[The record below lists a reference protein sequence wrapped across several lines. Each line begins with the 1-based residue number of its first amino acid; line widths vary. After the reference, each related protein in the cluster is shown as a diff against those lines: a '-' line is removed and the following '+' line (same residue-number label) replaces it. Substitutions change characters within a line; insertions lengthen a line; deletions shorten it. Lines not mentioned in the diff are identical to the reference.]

1 MPTSKWIG
9 TLIVLL
15 PVAVLVVMGLSDLKF
30 FWYFSEHYLW
40 YNLGLS
46 LVGLMYVCFGVYV
59 LFPRSKYLVML
70 GLFLIFTFYQTFQF
84 GWQSPRFIDKYVV
97 SSDST
102 LVLVNTAVGGA
113 TTSEFSANLV
123 QFKSATLF
131 LKEEHLKSYSG
142 IRNLKFVEATSGLL
156 VEGLG
161 GGNQLFK
168 DNISEWAQ

>member
-1 MPTSKWIG
+1 MARSKWIG
-9 TLIVLL
+9 TIMILL
-15 PVAVLVVMGLSDLKF
+15 PVAVLVAMGLNDLKF

-46 LVGLMYVCFGVYV
+46 LIGLMYLNFGVYV
-59 LFPRSKYLVML
+59 LFPRSKYLLML

-84 GWQSPRFIDKYVV
+84 GWQSPRFIDKHAV
-97 SSDST
+97 SSEST

-113 TTSEFSANLV
+113 TSSNLSVNLV

-131 LKEEHLKSYSG
+131 LNEEHLKSYSD
-142 IRNLKFVEATSGLL
+142 IRNLQFVESTGSLL

-161 GGNQLFK
+161 SGNEPFK
-168 DNISEWAQ
+168 DDISDWAQ